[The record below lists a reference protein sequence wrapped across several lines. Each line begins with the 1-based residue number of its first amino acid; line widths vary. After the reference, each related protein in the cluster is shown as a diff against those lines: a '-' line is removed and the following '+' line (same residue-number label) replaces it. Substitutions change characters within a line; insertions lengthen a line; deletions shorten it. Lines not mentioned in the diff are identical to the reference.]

1 MKICVSYNL
10 LIFLLVMLNLIQL
23 FYKHLNIYLL
33 DRALSGLPHSFS
45 HFPIL
50 VSVHVVN
57 QMKSNSIRISNRN
70 RSSGSTD
77 LFTALFRY
85 RIDVLLHKK
94 KTSSWSCALYN
105 SFTLDLLYMKMNI
118 AGNWTGRVVG
128 SWVLYRGN
136 YLLLWEERERER
148 ELLKFWYIKIYT

>member
-1 MKICVSYNL
+1 MSALLNYNVCIYIVYMYIYTLYVSIVFQLPQHGLYFHLIDKYMKICVSYNL
-10 LIFLLVMLNLIQL
+10 LIFLLVIMLNLIQL

-33 DRALSGLPHSFS
+33 DRAPSGLPHSFS
-45 HFPIL
+45 HFPLL

-85 RIDVLLHKK
+85 RIDVSLHK
-94 KTSSWSCALYN
+94 
-105 SFTLDLLYMKMNI
+105 
-118 AGNWTGRVVG
+118 
-128 SWVLYRGN
+128 
-136 YLLLWEERERER
+136 
-148 ELLKFWYIKIYT
+148 